1 MQFANWFQHVKRNN
15 AKMQCR
21 LHYWMHKQL
30 HMHMKEQ
37 HAIAIVD
44 IARNYFGS
52 SVQVKTFKTNPGIKD
67 GQHQRPESDF
77 RISVTM

>member
-1 MQFANWFQHVKRNN
+1 MQLANWFQHVKRNN

-37 HAIAIVD
+37 HVIAIVD
-44 IARNYFGS
+44 VACNFF
-52 SVQVKTFKTNPGIKD
+52 VVLQFKCKHSKATQESKMANTNALKVIYAFL
-67 GQHQRPESDF
+67 S
-77 RISVTM
+77 

>member
-1 MQFANWFQHVKRNN
+1 
-15 AKMQCR
+15 MQCR

-52 SVQVKTFKTNPGIKD
+52 SVQVQTFKTNRGIKD
-67 GQHQRPESDF
+67 GQPQCPESDL
-77 RISVTM
+77 RISVIM